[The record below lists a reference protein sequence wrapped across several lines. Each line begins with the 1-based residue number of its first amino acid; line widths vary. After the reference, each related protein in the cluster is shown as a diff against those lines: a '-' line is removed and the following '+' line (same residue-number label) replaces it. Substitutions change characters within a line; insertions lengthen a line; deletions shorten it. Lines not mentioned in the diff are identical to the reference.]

1 MSVWKKIPIPPA
13 GVMPGGLV
21 TKIGIAATSLL
32 LAAMLLTY
40 TFTGGG
46 AQDAEIEVP
55 EAADLGL
62 QQRAQAAIE
71 AEARRQAAQLRLQAD
86 AAERQ
91 LAQLQGEQE
100 SNAALLSAGIVPF
113 QGQDPEAGLLPDDQP
128 VPFGGQAP
136 RTEAEAVLLETLRLE
151 EMERRRR
158 SLRTGPLVLSYRNT
172 DPEAAAS
179 DALSGP
185 LQAAQAVPQAALPGV
200 TAENAVATAG
210 DFLELLTELNDRE
223 LAATAQPALAAG
235 GPAPAGV
242 APALAL
248 VQPETETP
256 VAGLPSDPA
265 GWDRIYEG
273 SFLEAVLV
281 TQLSGDFPGPVLAN
295 VSVPF
300 YSADRQRVLIPRGA
314 RVVGSVRGRFRGRSG
329 AAGRCLP
336 PHHLA
341 RRPHRLTPIQW
352 PQPDWGKRAQG
363 RSQPTLLLDVCR
375 GRRRR
380 HPFRPD
386 RDRLK
391 PLCRRPTGLPGRS
404 QSRAGGNCCAD
415 SRPLPQSP
423 AHHHDSR
430 GPPLA
435 NLVHRRCPRTAG
447 TAADWGNPMTMKH
460 AIAFSLTLTVV
471 LAMPPRASAQFDLD
485 LQATQ
490 IGTQLQE
497 ILNRVTQYT
506 AQLTQFTRLDCSA
519 QGMATGAEA
528 TPINEAA
535 VVCDTLN
542 MIGAFRD
549 SYQQLLAVPTDLLN
563 TPAPFPN
570 WRDVLGAADTVTE
583 ADIRNVYPGSADR
596 PVAVFQRRRDYADRS
611 VVLAHARADA
621 STALTDALDA
631 AQAAVADLE
640 ARNSVTRTALAQTQ
654 VAAALTRARLLVALS
669 NLRSH
674 EAAAQAADAYNAEV
688 ARRQI
693 ESRRLADRA
702 ALEAQWAE
710 EQATIAAAADQRIQS
725 MYGGFQI
732 PDGLGGN

>member
-158 SLRTGPLVLSYRNT
+158 SLRTGPLVLSYRNSET
-172 DPEAAAS
+172 GADATAAAPAQVP
-179 DALSGP
+179 DALSG
-185 LQAAQAVPQAALPGV
+185 LAQAAQGTPQAALPGV

-256 VAGLPSDPA
+256 VAGLPSAPA

-273 SFLEAVLV
+273 SFG
-281 TQLSGDFPGPVLAN
+281 T
-295 VSVPF
+295 
-300 YSADRQRVLIPRGA
+300 
-314 RVVGSVRGRFRGRSG
+314 GR
-329 AAGRCLP
+329 
-336 PHHLA
+336 
-341 RRPHRLTPIQW
+341 
-352 PQPDWGKRAQG
+352 
-363 RSQPTLLLDVCR
+363 
-375 GRRRR
+375 
-380 HPFRPD
+380 
-386 RDRLK
+386 
-391 PLCRRPTGLPGRS
+391 
-404 QSRAGGNCCAD
+404 
-415 SRPLPQSP
+415 
-423 AHHHDSR
+423 
-430 GPPLA
+430 
-435 NLVHRRCPRTAG
+435 
-447 TAADWGNPMTMKH
+447 
-460 AIAFSLTLTVV
+460 
-471 LAMPPRASAQFDLD
+471 
-485 LQATQ
+485 
-490 IGTQLQE
+490 
-497 ILNRVTQYT
+497 
-506 AQLTQFTRLDCSA
+506 
-519 QGMATGAEA
+519 
-528 TPINEAA
+528 
-535 VVCDTLN
+535 
-542 MIGAFRD
+542 
-549 SYQQLLAVPTDLLN
+549 
-563 TPAPFPN
+563 
-570 WRDVLGAADTVTE
+570 
-583 ADIRNVYPGSADR
+583 
-596 PVAVFQRRRDYADRS
+596 
-611 VVLAHARADA
+611 
-621 STALTDALDA
+621 
-631 AQAAVADLE
+631 
-640 ARNSVTRTALAQTQ
+640 
-654 VAAALTRARLLVALS
+654 
-669 NLRSH
+669 
-674 EAAAQAADAYNAEV
+674 
-688 ARRQI
+688 
-693 ESRRLADRA
+693 
-702 ALEAQWAE
+702 
-710 EQATIAAAADQRIQS
+710 
-725 MYGGFQI
+725 
-732 PDGLGGN
+732 

>member
-91 LAQLQGEQE
+91 LAQLQGE

-223 LAATAQPALAAG
+223 RAATGQPALAAG

-256 VAGLPSDPA
+256 VARLPSDPA

-314 RVVGSVRGRFRGRSG
+314 RVVGSVEAVSG
-329 AAGRCLP
+329 ADQERLAVAFHRIIWPDGRTVSLQFNGLNQIGESALKDAVNRHYFSMFAAAGAVGILSGLTAIGSNPYAGGQQGFQAGASQGLGETAVRILDRFLNRLP
-336 PHHLA
+336 TITIRA
-341 RRPHRLTPIQW
+341 GHRLRIWFTGDVLIPPP
-352 PQPDWGKRAQG
+352 PQP
-363 RSQPTLLLDVCR
+363 TR
-375 GRRRR
+375 G
-380 HPFRPD
+380 
-386 RDRLK
+386 
-391 PLCRRPTGLPGRS
+391 
-404 QSRAGGNCCAD
+404 
-415 SRPLPQSP
+415 
-423 AHHHDSR
+423 
-430 GPPLA
+430 
-435 NLVHRRCPRTAG
+435 
-447 TAADWGNPMTMKH
+447 
-460 AIAFSLTLTVV
+460 
-471 LAMPPRASAQFDLD
+471 
-485 LQATQ
+485 
-490 IGTQLQE
+490 
-497 ILNRVTQYT
+497 
-506 AQLTQFTRLDCSA
+506 
-519 QGMATGAEA
+519 
-528 TPINEAA
+528 
-535 VVCDTLN
+535 
-542 MIGAFRD
+542 
-549 SYQQLLAVPTDLLN
+549 
-563 TPAPFPN
+563 
-570 WRDVLGAADTVTE
+570 
-583 ADIRNVYPGSADR
+583 
-596 PVAVFQRRRDYADRS
+596 
-611 VVLAHARADA
+611 
-621 STALTDALDA
+621 
-631 AQAAVADLE
+631 
-640 ARNSVTRTALAQTQ
+640 
-654 VAAALTRARLLVALS
+654 
-669 NLRSH
+669 
-674 EAAAQAADAYNAEV
+674 
-688 ARRQI
+688 
-693 ESRRLADRA
+693 
-702 ALEAQWAE
+702 
-710 EQATIAAAADQRIQS
+710 IQ
-725 MYGGFQI
+725 
-732 PDGLGGN
+732 

>member
-46 AQDAEIEVP
+46 AQDAAIEVP

-100 SNAALLSAGIVPF
+100 SNAALLGASIVPLP
-113 QGQDPEAGLLPDDQP
+113 GQNTGGVLLPDDQP
-128 VPFGGQAP
+128 VPFGGDAP

-158 SLRTGPLVLSYRNT
+158 SLRTGPLVLSYRNSET
-172 DPEAAAS
+172 GADATAAAAAQVP
-179 DALSGP
+179 DALSG
-185 LQAAQAVPQAALPGV
+185 LAQAAQGTPQADLPGV

-223 LAATAQPALAAG
+223 RAATGQPALAAG

-314 RVVGSVRGRFRGRSG
+314 RVVGSVEAVSGADQERLAVAFHRLIWPDGRSVSLQFNG
-329 AAGRCLP
+329 LNQIGESALKDAVNRHYFSMFAAAGAVGIISGLTAIGSNPYAGGQQGFQAGASQGLGETAVRILDRFLNRLP
-336 PHHLA
+336 TITIRA
-341 RRPHRLTPIQW
+341 GHRLRIWFTGDVLVPQQ
-352 PQPDWGKRAQG
+352 PQP
-363 RSQPTLLLDVCR
+363 
-375 GRRRR
+375 
-380 HPFRPD
+380 
-386 RDRLK
+386 
-391 PLCRRPTGLPGRS
+391 TGG
-404 QSRAGGNCCAD
+404 
-415 SRPLPQSP
+415 
-423 AHHHDSR
+423 
-430 GPPLA
+430 
-435 NLVHRRCPRTAG
+435 
-447 TAADWGNPMTMKH
+447 
-460 AIAFSLTLTVV
+460 
-471 LAMPPRASAQFDLD
+471 
-485 LQATQ
+485 
-490 IGTQLQE
+490 
-497 ILNRVTQYT
+497 
-506 AQLTQFTRLDCSA
+506 
-519 QGMATGAEA
+519 
-528 TPINEAA
+528 
-535 VVCDTLN
+535 
-542 MIGAFRD
+542 
-549 SYQQLLAVPTDLLN
+549 
-563 TPAPFPN
+563 
-570 WRDVLGAADTVTE
+570 
-583 ADIRNVYPGSADR
+583 
-596 PVAVFQRRRDYADRS
+596 
-611 VVLAHARADA
+611 
-621 STALTDALDA
+621 
-631 AQAAVADLE
+631 
-640 ARNSVTRTALAQTQ
+640 
-654 VAAALTRARLLVALS
+654 
-669 NLRSH
+669 
-674 EAAAQAADAYNAEV
+674 
-688 ARRQI
+688 
-693 ESRRLADRA
+693 
-702 ALEAQWAE
+702 
-710 EQATIAAAADQRIQS
+710 IQ
-725 MYGGFQI
+725 
-732 PDGLGGN
+732 